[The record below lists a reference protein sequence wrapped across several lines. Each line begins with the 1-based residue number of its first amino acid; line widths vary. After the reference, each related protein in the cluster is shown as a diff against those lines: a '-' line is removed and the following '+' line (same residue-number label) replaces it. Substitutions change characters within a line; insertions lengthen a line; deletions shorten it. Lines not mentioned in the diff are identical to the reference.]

1 MEKVS
6 SDLKRDLFRAF
17 QSQDLTFFELC
28 HTGELAKRINED
40 VQEFKESF
48 YRTYFK
54 NFCVRKGS
62 LKILRTF
69 KICLNS

>member
-17 QSQDLTFFELC
+17 QSQDLTFFELS

-40 VQEFKESF
+40 VQEFKERF
-48 YRTYFK
+48 YLTYLKKPKCTFRNSQNFK
-54 NFCVRKGS
+54 NV
-62 LKILRTF
+62 
-69 KICLNS
+69 LNLF

>member
-17 QSQDLTFFELC
+17 QSQDLTFFELS

-48 YRTYFK
+48 YLTYFK
-54 NFCVRKGS
+54 NVSVRIGTF
-62 LKILRTF
+62 KILRTF
-69 KICLNS
+69 

>member
-17 QSQDLTFFELC
+17 QSQDLTFFELS

-48 YRTYFK
+48 
-54 NFCVRKGS
+54 
-62 LKILRTF
+62 KIDV
-69 KICLNS
+69 